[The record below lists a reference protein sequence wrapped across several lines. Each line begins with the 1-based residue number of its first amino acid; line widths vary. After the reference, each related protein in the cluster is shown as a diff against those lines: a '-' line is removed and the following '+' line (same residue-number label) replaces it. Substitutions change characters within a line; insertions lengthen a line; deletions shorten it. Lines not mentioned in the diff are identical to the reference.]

1 VVRSNP
7 VQIRALNVSN
17 FRSLGDDVRVEFPR
31 EGGRLIALAGI
42 NGAGKSNV
50 LDAFGFV
57 GDVTRAGIAAAMTA
71 RGGEGSVLREGSSR
85 LELAV
90 ELEDGEGRLV
100 WGLGLSPHDT
110 LWGRGWEWGYAVP
123 ARSLAR
129 YDAELQAALDDG
141 TGRSGAPGRAGVL
154 HDLLDRGGLATIGWQ
169 EGTLSGPQS
178 GGLAEQARGS
188 ARWRAVQEHLAAWRT
203 YVLPVE
209 TIREPRSS
217 GVERVMERDGGNWP
231 SVLRSLDPAGA
242 GLELRAALCRLVP
255 DLTDYDVLDAGGRN
269 IARFRH
275 RGATGDVWRAAPLE
289 SDGTLRAAAL
299 VTATLQRPL
308 PVLLG
313 VEEPETAIHVR
324 ALGLIVDFLLDAAE
338 HAQVVLTTQSPDLL
352 DLLPP
357 DAVRVVTRGDGG
369 TAVHPIDPVQ
379 RAVLRDGGG
388 TGALLREQ
396 GLFPDEAAG
405 G

>member
-1 VVRSNP
+1 MVRSDP

-17 FRSLGDDVRVEFPR
+17 FRSLGYDVRIEFPR
-31 EGGRLIALAGI
+31 EGTRLIVLAGG

-50 LDAFGFV
+50 LDAFEFV
-57 GDVTRAGIAAAMTA
+57 GDVTRVGIDVAMTA
-71 RGGEGSVLREGSSR
+71 RGGEGSVLREGSDY

-90 ELEDGEGRLV
+90 EFEYGEGRLV
-100 WGLGLSPHDT
+100 WGIGFSRHDT

-123 ARSLAR
+123 TRSLPG
-129 YDAELQAALDDG
+129 YDAALQAALG
-141 TGRSGAPGRAGVL
+141 GEGVRTRELGRAGVL
-154 HDLLDRGGLATIGWQ
+154 HDLPDRGSFAEAAWE
-169 EGTLSGPQS
+169 EGNLSGTQS
-178 GGLAEQARGS
+178 GGLAEHARS
-188 ARWRAVQEHLAAWRT
+188 NVRWRAVREHLAAWRT
-203 YVLPVE
+203 YVLPIE
-209 TIREPRSS
+209 TIRDPRSS
-217 GVERVMERDGGNWP
+217 GVERVMVRDGGNWP
-231 SVLRSLDPAGA
+231 SVLRSLDPAGP

-269 IARFRH
+269 IARFQH
-275 RGATGDVWRAAPLE
+275 RGAGGDLWRAAPLE

-299 VTATLQRPL
+299 LTATLQRPL

-324 ALGLIVDFLLDAAE
+324 ALGVIADFLLDAAD

-357 DAVRVVTRGDGG
+357 DAVRVVTRDERG
-369 TAVHPIDPVQ
+369 TTVHPLDPVQ
-379 RAVLRDGGG
+379 RAVLQAGGG

-396 GLFPDEAAG
+396 GLIAAEAARG
-405 G
+405 

>member
-1 VVRSNP
+1 M
-7 VQIRALNVSN
+7 QIRALNVSN

-31 EGGRLIALAGI
+31 EGPRLIALAGI

-57 GDVTRAGIAAAMTA
+57 GDVTRAGIVTAMAA
-71 RGGEGSVLREGSSR
+71 RGGEGAVLREGGSR
-85 LELAV
+85 LEFAV
-90 ELEDGEGRLV
+90 ELEDGEGRVV
-100 WGLGLSPHDT
+100 WGLALARHDT

-123 ARSLAR
+123 ARSLPS
-129 YDAELQAALDDG
+129 YDAALQAALDG
-141 TGRSGAPGRAGVL
+141 GGARAGALGRAGVL
-154 HDLLDRGGLATIGWQ
+154 HDLPDRGRFAEAGWEEGNLA
-169 EGTLSGPQS
+169 GPQS
-178 GGLAEQARGS
+178 GGLAERARGS
-188 ARWRAVQEHLAAWRT
+188 ARWRAVSEHLAAWRT

-209 TIREPRSS
+209 TIRDPKSS
-217 GVERVMERDGGNWP
+217 GVERVMERDGNNWP

-255 DLTDYDVLDAGGRN
+255 DLADYDVLDAGGRN
-269 IARFRH
+269 IARFLH
-275 RGATGDVWRAAPLE
+275 RGAGGDVWRAAPLE

-299 VTATLQRPL
+299 LTAALQRPL
-308 PVLLG
+308 PALLG
-313 VEEPETAIHVR
+313 VEEPETAVHVR
-324 ALGLIVDFLLDAAE
+324 ALGLIADFLLDAAE

-357 DAVRVVTRGDGG
+357 DAVRVVTRGDRG
-369 TAVHPIDPVQ
+369 TTVRPIDPVQ

-396 GLFPDEAAG
+396 GLFADEAG
-405 G
+405 GG